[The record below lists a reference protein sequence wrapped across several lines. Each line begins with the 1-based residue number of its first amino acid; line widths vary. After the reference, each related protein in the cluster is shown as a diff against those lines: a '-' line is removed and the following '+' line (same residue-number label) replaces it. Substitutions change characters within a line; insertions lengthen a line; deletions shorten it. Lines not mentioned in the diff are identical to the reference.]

1 MDFSLAAARQASQ
14 QLEDRIDI
22 GLDTGANVEG
32 SDGLRREGSDVRL
45 RHIADIH
52 EIAGLCAVPVDARDL
67 TAQQPPAENG
77 DDTRFAVGIL
87 ARAVHIRIAQRG
99 VRKAMHRVKR
109 PQIHLAGQLRGAVR

>member
-45 RHIADIH
+45 RHIADID
-52 EIAGLCAVPVDARDL
+52 EVAGLFGVPVDAGAL
-67 TAQQPPAENG
+67 AAQ
-77 DDTRFAVGIL
+77 
-87 ARAVHIRIAQRG
+87 
-99 VRKAMHRVKR
+99 
-109 PQIHLAGQLRGAVR
+109 